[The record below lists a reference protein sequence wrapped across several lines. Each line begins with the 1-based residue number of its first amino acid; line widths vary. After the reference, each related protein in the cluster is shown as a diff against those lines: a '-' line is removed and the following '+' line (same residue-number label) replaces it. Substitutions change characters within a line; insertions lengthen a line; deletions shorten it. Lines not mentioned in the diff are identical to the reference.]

1 MKVGLHQFHA
11 QTIDW
16 FQKAVSTPGVSRN
29 ALARGLCE
37 RDEWTGPTGE
47 LCVAAARKAL
57 PVLAA
62 RLGVALPAPHPAFG
76 SGGGEVP
83 PEVAYPDRALRGP
96 LSALGEVTVE
106 PVSGDEERRQ
116 WESMMRTH
124 HPQGWL
130 RRRVDSCATGC
141 VLRATVVWAG

>member
-11 QTIDW
+11 QTINW

-37 RDEWTGPTGE
+37 RDQWTGPTGE

-76 SGGGEVP
+76 SGGAG
-83 PEVAYPDRALRGP
+83 AAGGAAAT
-96 LSALGEVTVE
+96 ALG
-106 PVSGDEERRQ
+106 GGYGAD
-116 WESMMRTH
+116 
-124 HPQGWL
+124 
-130 RRRVDSCATGC
+130 
-141 VLRATVVWAG
+141 